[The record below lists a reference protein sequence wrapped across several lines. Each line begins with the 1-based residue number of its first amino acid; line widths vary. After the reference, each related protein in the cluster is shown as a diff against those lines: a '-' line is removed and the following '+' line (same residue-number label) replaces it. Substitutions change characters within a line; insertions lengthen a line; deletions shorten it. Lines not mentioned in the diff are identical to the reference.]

1 MNLHAILSCAV
12 WALLPA
18 TTSAEAV
25 RFALEPS
32 SDFQDGC
39 QDGCACPITVSSLEG
54 TFVLISLGHQDDF
67 ELFDVTDV
75 AWIIGNDGPGALVS
89 GSGTFR
95 IRAGADPAQR
105 LELDLSIGGGE
116 PIRFDSG
123 LVPVAATWPGI
134 EVAIAMNGFFCYDNV
149 FSVNARPGISIS
161 VEPTSWGGV
170 KGRYQP

>member
-1 MNLHAILSCAV
+1 MNLRATLSCA
-12 WALLPA
+12 AMTLLPVTA
-18 TTSAEAV
+18 SAEAA
-25 RFALEPS
+25 RYALEPLS
-32 SDFQDGC
+32 EFQDGC
-39 QDGCACPITVSSLEG
+39 QDGCACPITVRSLEG
-54 TFVLISLGHQDDF
+54 TFVLTPLGHQDDF

-75 AWIIGNDGPGALVS
+75 AWIIKNDSPGTFVS

-105 LELDLSIGGGE
+105 LELDLSIGSSD

-123 LVPVAATWPGI
+123 LVPVAATWPNI

-161 VEPTSWGGV
+161 VEPTSWGRA
-170 KGRYQP
+170 KGRYRR